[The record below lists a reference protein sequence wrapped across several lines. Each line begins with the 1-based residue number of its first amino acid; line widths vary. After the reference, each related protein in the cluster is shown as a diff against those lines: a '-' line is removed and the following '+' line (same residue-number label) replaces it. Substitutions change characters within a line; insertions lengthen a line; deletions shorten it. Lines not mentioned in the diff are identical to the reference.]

1 MSEQKINTMPTDGS
15 VASTASS
22 TPLVVEPVP
31 GPATKKRPPGRPR
44 KNPKREPMA
53 RSGVSAT
60 PFKPDNPDNAVE
72 FIYSEPMIYKNVLN
86 LFKAAAAAEIMF
98 IFDLTEVRILGC
110 DHKGKTLFMVTFDCS
125 NVVHYYCAEKTV
137 ATINAAHI
145 IKINEGIGKNNT
157 IVSIILK
164 KAASHKTIIFVFQ
177 NEMKIDTRRE
187 ISLMTPTVDHQSQL
201 GDFEFKDHEISW
213 EWPSGYFKDTISDIM
228 RFTNTFTA
236 QKNGA
241 SGKFMFPYKS
251 DDGNIVSQNIIKDPE
266 MSKLV
271 ENIAGKDIFAVSVL
285 IEYIKPISM
294 ATLSKSIKIYADRSK
309 KMIFVAELDA
319 CITVKCAVSIVS
331 ATST

>member
-1 MSEQKINTMPTDGS
+1 
-15 VASTASS
+15 
-22 TPLVVEPVP
+22 
-31 GPATKKRPPGRPR
+31 
-44 KNPKREPMA
+44 
-53 RSGVSAT
+53 
-60 PFKPDNPDNAVE
+60 
-72 FIYSEPMIYKNVLN
+72 MIYKNVLN

-98 IFDLTEVRILGC
+98 VFDLAEVRIIGC
-110 DHKGKTLFMVTFDCS
+110 DHKGKTLFLVTFDCT

-157 IVSIILK
+157 TVSIILK
-164 KAASHKTIIFVFQ
+164 KIAVRNTIIFVFQ
-177 NEMKIDTRRE
+177 NEMKIDTFRE
-187 ISLMTPTVDHQSQL
+187 ISLMSPSVDHQCQL
-201 GDFEFKDHEISW
+201 SDFEFKDHEVSW
-213 EWPSGYFKDTISDIM
+213 EWPSGYFKETISDIM

-241 SGKFMFPYKS
+241 AGKFMFPYRS

-266 MSKLV
+266 LSKLV
-271 ENIAGKDIFAVSVL
+271 ENITNKDIFSVSVL

-294 ATLSKSIKIYADRSK
+294 ATLSKSIRIYADRNK
-309 KMIFVAELDA
+309 KMVFIADLDA